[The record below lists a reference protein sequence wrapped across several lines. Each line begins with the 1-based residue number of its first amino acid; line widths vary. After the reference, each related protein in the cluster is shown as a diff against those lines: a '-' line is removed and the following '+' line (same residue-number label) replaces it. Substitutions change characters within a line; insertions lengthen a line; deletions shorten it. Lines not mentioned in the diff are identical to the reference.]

1 MNVVKMQAGVQV
13 MTLIPKTQTLQKVL
27 VHFFRVN
34 PAFLL
39 GEALIEMTRFYFLS
53 TISEAAIES
62 SADSPA
68 SNSTS
73 PLGQIAIGLQAL
85 GLSNSSSTPSP
96 PPPVAGKHSFH
107 TVDGRGMN
115 YAT

>member
-1 MNVVKMQAGVQV
+1 
-13 MTLIPKTQTLQKVL
+13 MTLIPKTQALQKVL

-53 TISEAAIES
+53 SISEAAIES

-73 PLGQIAIGLQAL
+73 PLGRIVVGLQAL
-85 GLSNSSSTPSP
+85 GLSNSSSSTPSP
-96 PPPVAGKHSFH
+96 SPPVAGKQLFP
-107 TVDGRGMN
+107 TVDGPGIN
-115 YAT
+115 LVALPGCDYPHQ